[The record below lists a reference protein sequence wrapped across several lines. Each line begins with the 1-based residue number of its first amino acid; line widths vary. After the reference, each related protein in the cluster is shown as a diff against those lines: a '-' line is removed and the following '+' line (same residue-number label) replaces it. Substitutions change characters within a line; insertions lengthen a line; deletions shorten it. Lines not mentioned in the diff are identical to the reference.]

1 MKFLFPL
8 LLLLFSAPAFAQ
20 KYDLPKDAISTYFSE
35 YVDDE
40 SFTAIYVSG
49 KIFELLKGA
58 NLDLDEIDEEEVAA
72 ILEVVRDIQGVRIL
86 LTEEDTESHWS
97 EAKKRIP
104 TSQYEILFKMRS
116 AGGDNVEA
124 FIQDEDAVIN
134 ELFLLIGTEDT
145 FAMFSFIGAID
156 LKKISMLQDAL
167 DD

>member
-1 MKFLFPL
+1 
-8 LLLLFSAPAFAQ
+8 
-20 KYDLPKDAISTYFSE
+20 
-35 YVDDE
+35 
-40 SFTAIYVSG
+40 
-49 KIFELLKGA
+49 
-58 NLDLDEIDEEEVAA
+58 AA